1 MHQAINKNRIFKDAE
16 KTNTSNI
23 VTRTLAVPIAY
34 NEEKKIG
41 SVIDR
46 FNRDDVTDI
55 VLMDDASS
63 DNTPL
68 VVKKKGIEVISHKEQ
83 KGVGSAIRTIIKYA
97 TDNNYDVLIILAGND
112 KDRPA
117 EIPRLINPIIEDN
130 YDFVQGSRYLKGGN
144 YVNIPFYRQLST
156 RYLHPFIFSLITGMK
171 ITDSTNGFRAFKLSI
186 FNDVRIDINQ
196 DWLNKYELEPY
207 IFYKAIKLGYRVK
220 EVPVTKIYPPKEL
233 GYTKMKPFTG
243 WWSILRP
250 LFYLGLG
257 LKH

>member
-1 MHQAINKNRIFKDAE
+1 MPQAIKKHKIFEDKE
-16 KTNTSNI
+16 KADSSNI
-23 VTRTLAVPIAY
+23 DVRTLAVPIAY
-34 NEEKKIG
+34 NEEHKIG

-46 FNRDDVTDI
+46 FTRSDVTDI
-55 VLMDDASS
+55 VLMDDAST
-63 DNTPL
+63 DNTPR
-68 VVKKKGIEVISHKEQ
+68 VVKDKGLKVISHKEQ
-83 KGVGSAIRTIIKYA
+83 KGVGSAIRTAIEYA
-97 TDNNYDVLIILAGND
+97 IENGYDVLIILAGND

-130 YDFVQGSRYLKGGN
+130 YDFVQGSRYLRGGN
-144 YVNIPFYRQLST
+144 FGNMPFYRQLST
-156 RYLHPFIFSLITGMK
+156 RYIHPLLFSTITGRW

-186 FNDVRIDINQ
+186 FDDERININQ
-196 DWLNKYELEPY
+196 DWLDKYELEPY
-207 IFYKAIKLGYRVK
+207 IFYKCIKLGYRVK

-257 LKH
+257 LKK